1 MEGIRPEDL
10 SVDKLIA
17 RVSRG
22 GIDEVT
28 PGSNCMANL
37 YSNHHDEIAAE
48 GTSTARRIGLHV
60 VDAPKDRDNDVIVAK
75 GSSRKFTPVRHDGSL
90 TGEGNSGRKAA

>member
-1 MEGIRPEDL
+1 VGGAPPSHKIMPRVDL
-10 SVDKLIA
+10 AVTAGGQGSVL
-17 RVSRG
+17 VHLEPLYTG

-48 GTSTARRIGLHV
+48 GTSTARRIG
-60 VDAPKDRDNDVIVAK
+60 P
-75 GSSRKFTPVRHDGSL
+75 
-90 TGEGNSGRKAA
+90 AAR